1 MITDN
6 FDYYSVPSFKAK
18 CLWLLINWFI
28 DNTTGALMTQRSY
41 TDDVITILFTVYLW
55 LFQAA
60 VNANICKFIIMPAF
74 IPSMQFYVQAINI
87 VIQICDFIDLLLM

>member
-1 MITDN
+1 
-6 FDYYSVPSFKAK
+6 
-18 CLWLLINWFI
+18 
-28 DNTTGALMTQRSY
+28 MTQWSY